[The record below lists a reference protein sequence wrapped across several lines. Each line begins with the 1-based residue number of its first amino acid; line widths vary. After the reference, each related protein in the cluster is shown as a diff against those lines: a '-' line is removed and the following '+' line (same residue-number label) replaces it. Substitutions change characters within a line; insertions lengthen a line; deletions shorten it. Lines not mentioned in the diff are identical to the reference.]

1 MSATL
6 VYREP
11 YRLSAG
17 LLALTVHALFFAVLV
32 LGVRW
37 QSQHADSYS
46 VELWESLPVQELVVE
61 PALQPAEALP
71 QEAAPPREVT
81 PPREAA
87 PPAAKPA
94 QQKAD
99 IEFKD
104 KKVVK
109 DSKPPQPSAKEL
121 RQRKLLEEQRMLEA
135 YAEKRRDEE
144 QARVRAEVQRAT
156 AAEMGRYQDMIRSKI
171 RHNIVM
177 PPDVKPGISVEFKV
191 VLLPDGSVL
200 DAVRLK
206 NSGNPAYDEATERA
220 IYKAQ
225 PLPIPTDPLLKQR
238 FRELRLTIRP
248 EDE

>member
-1 MSATL
+1 MSATF

-17 LLALTVHALFFAVLV
+17 LLALTVHALFFAMLV

-37 QSQHADSYS
+37 QSQHADNYS
-46 VELWESLPVQELVVE
+46 VELWESLPVQEQVVE
-61 PALQPAEALP
+61 PALQPAEPLP
-71 QEAAPPREVT
+71 QQEAAT
-81 PPREAA
+81 PREAA

-104 KKVVK
+104 KKAVK
-109 DSKPPQPSAKEL
+109 DNKPPQPSAKEL
-121 RQRKLLEEQRMLEA
+121 RQRELLEEQRMLEA
-135 YAEKRRDEE
+135 YAEKRREE
-144 QARVRAEVQRAT
+144 ERARVRAEVQRAT
-156 AAEMGRYQDMIRSKI
+156 AAEMGRYTDMIRSKI

-177 PPDVKPGISVEFKV
+177 PPDVAAGISVEFKV
-191 VLLPDGSVL
+191 TLLPDGSVL

-206 NSGNPAYDEATERA
+206 SSGNPAYDEATERA

>member
-6 VYREP
+6 AYREP

-37 QSQHADSYS
+37 QSHQAERYA
-46 VELWESLPVQELVVE
+46 VELWESLPVQEPVVE
-61 PALQPAEALP
+61 TQTQTTGAPP
-71 QEAAPPREVT
+71 QEPAPSRKVT
-81 PPREAA
+81 PPQETV
-87 PPAAKPA
+87 PPSAKPA

-99 IEFKD
+99 IEIKD
-104 KKVVK
+104 KQADKV
-109 DSKPPQPSAKEL
+109 SKAQADARE
-121 RQRKLLEEQRMLEA
+121 RRERKLLEEQQLLEA
-135 YAEKRRDEE
+135 YAEKRREE
-144 QARVRAEVQRAT
+144 ERARVRAEVQRAT

-177 PPDVKPGISVEFKV
+177 PPDVGVGISVEFKV

-206 NSGNPAYDEATERA
+206 SSGNPAYDEATERA

>member
-37 QSQHADSYS
+37 QSHQAERYA
-46 VELWESLPVQELVVE
+46 VELWESLPVHEPVVE
-61 PALQPAEALP
+61 PVDPPSQ
-71 QEAAPPREVT
+71 AAVPLGEV
-81 PPREAA
+81 AQ
-87 PPAAKPA
+87 PAAKSV

-99 IEFKD
+99 IELKD
-104 KKVVK
+104 KKVAK
-109 DSKPPQPSAKEL
+109 ESKPQPSAKEL
-121 RQRKLLEEQRMLEA
+121 RERKLLEEQQMLEA
-135 YAEKRRDEE
+135 YAEKRREE
-144 QARVRAEVQRAT
+144 ERARVRAEVQRAT
-156 AAEMGRYQDMIRSKI
+156 AAELGRYQDMIRSKI

-177 PPDVKPGISVEFKV
+177 PPDVRAGISVEFKV

-206 NSGNPAYDEATERA
+206 SSGNPAYDEATERA